1 MAKAPVSVT
10 AAAEWLKGLKYAL
23 TAPVRVSATEDAG
36 WVRLDTRDGAVVR
49 RRRALLPLVF

>member
-1 MAKAPVSVT
+1 
-10 AAAEWLKGLKYAL
+10 
-23 TAPVRVSATEDAG
+23 VSATEDAG